1 MLACAQVHSLLV
13 CIRRMQKTV
22 RMSRPTAAS
31 DANSQKSRPPRLIG
45 RDQVAR
51 ILWGCSIATVRKLE
65 REGKLKPTRV
75 PSPGSGRIRV
85 RFDPDAVH
93 AIKPELAHL
102 RDRVQRRAETQKWDR
117 EQGDIAARVFEM
129 IRAGK
134 SKVDI
139 VIEAKVPPAAVV
151 ELRNEYRKTF
161 ADHDR
166 EDERE
171 RRSRDERIRQREH
184 DKEVARR
191 EREERATAEQRKARL
206 QPATPT
212 TPEQQI
218 EACSRSVLHAGI
230 PRGSRCSAC
239 PYEGKA

>member
-1 MLACAQVHSLLV
+1 MASHVQQNIVDDRRCAGTRAGVVL
-13 CIRRMQKTV
+13 
-22 RMSRPTAAS
+22 S
-31 DANSQKSRPPRLIG
+31 DGKSRAPRLIG

-65 REGKLKPTRV
+65 REGKLKPTRI

-85 RFDPDAVH
+85 RFDPEAVH
-93 AIKPELAHL
+93 ALKPELAHL
-102 RDRVQRRAETQKWDR
+102 RDRVQRRAEAQKWDR
-117 EQGDIAARVFEM
+117 EQGELAARVFEM

-151 ELRNEYRKTF
+151 ELRAEYQKSF

-166 EDERE
+166 ENARE
-171 RRSRDERIRQREH
+171 RRSREERMRQREH
-184 DKEVARR
+184 DKDTARR
-191 EREERATAEQRKARL
+191 EREERTAAERRKMRPGPPAATTL
-206 QPATPT
+206 

-218 EACSRSVLHAGI
+218 EACSRRVLHAGI